1 MRIPGAAWKSLLALG
16 LAICVVALVAC
27 SDALPPPRVVDE
39 APQLA
44 RVAELLKMPPL
55 RPVPAAMAQ
64 LRPPYPC
71 GKQLYQSMQFASD
84 AGVAIFGGVERYAVM
99 DIATGDV
106 LASGASKSGGML
118 SPNGRVVAVQVPG
131 GLELRSIESGEVVIR
146 LEGATL
152 FEHHWIGEH
161 GLLHVAPPAEG
172 SKLPRVVYLDLATG
186 LETSLLTVP
195 GRDEDE
201 AHVFG
206 AVPLEGADRFSFEA
220 RRNVYELTLVP
231 GAAGVTATLGRPHA
245 IDFGPTVP
253 QLIVGSQYL
262 TFEDEA
268 VVFHELPNLNRRR
281 VALPG
286 FFPTSAMRTGDPD
299 RVLVS
304 GYFRDEAREPLK
316 ENGVGAWRHFYFS
329 ISSHRLAPVEMDVD
343 RLRVGYVRSTRSHF
357 IKDEHSL
364 RPYTLP
370 PGGEEGDVATVLAA
384 AKGAIQTGSVVRKAS
399 PAR

>member
-1 MRIPGAAWKSLLALG
+1 MRTLGAALRKFLG
-16 LAICVVALVAC
+16 LGLTACLVALVAC
-27 SDALPPPRVVDE
+27 SSALPPPRVVDE

-44 RVAELLKMPPL
+44 RVAELLNMPPL
-55 RPVPAAMAQ
+55 RPVPEAMAE

-71 GKQLYQSMQFASD
+71 GKQLYQSRQFAAD
-84 AGVAIFGGVERYAVM
+84 AGVVIISGMERYAVM

-118 SPNGRVVAVQVPG
+118 SPNGRVVAVQGEG
-131 GLELRSIESGEVVIR
+131 GLELRSTESGEVVV
-146 LEGATL
+146 LLQGATL
-152 FEHHWIGEH
+152 FEHHWIGDH
-161 GLLHVAPPAEG
+161 GSLHVAPPAEG

-201 AHVFG
+201 AHEFG

-253 QLIVGSQYL
+253 QLIVGSQHL

-268 VVFHELPNLNRRR
+268 VDFHELPNLNRRR
-281 VALPG
+281 IALPG
-286 FFPTSAMRTGDPD
+286 FFPSSAMRTGDPD
-299 RVLVS
+299 RILIS
-304 GYFRDEAREPLK
+304 GYFRDEARELLK

-329 ISSHRLAPVEMDVD
+329 VSSHRLAPVEMGDE
-343 RLRVGYVRSTRSHF
+343 RLRLGYVRSMRSHV
-357 IKDEHSL
+357 ITDEHSL

-370 PGGEEGDVATVLAA
+370 PGGEEGDIATVLAA
-384 AKGAIQTGSVVRKAS
+384 AKGAIQSGAITQEA
-399 PAR
+399 PM